1 MRPPQRM
8 TVSDGFYGARL
19 GAHLAM
25 EHRHLLS
32 ISRDDGLELA
42 VTRLS
47 CGRDLRDRTAPTPTE
62 AAFSLLHQLQDLDG
76 HACWQGGRQRFAG
89 PFGTGTVSLV
99 DLREQAAC
107 EFRGPVEA
115 VQFYVPKATLDAL
128 AYQQGA
134 RPLETLVWDRAR
146 PDPVLVSMTQ
156 LLLSE
161 LEQREAANRL
171 LVDHLGLGLLAH
183 FSNAYGRV
191 RPTGQHSGGLAPWQ
205 MRRAEDMLR
214 ARLASQLT
222 IADVAKECR
231 LTPSHFAR
239 AFRRSLGVA
248 PHQYLTNI
256 RVVRSKELMTTTD
269 LPLADIALLSGF
281 GDQSYFTR
289 IFTRT
294 IGTSPGAWRRAR
306 TDVQL
311 CPRDPSDGSAR
322 RHDVEAVLAIR
333 QQGPEGGTES

>member
-1 MRPPQRM
+1 MRPPQV
-8 TVSDGFYGARL
+8 TALPDGFYGARL

-25 EHRHLLS
+25 DQRHLLS
-32 ISRDDGLELA
+32 LSRDDGLELA

-47 CGRDLRDRTAPTPTE
+47 CGRDRRERTAPTPTE

-89 PFGTGTVSLV
+89 PFGAGTVSVV

-115 VQFYVPKATLDAL
+115 VQFYVPKATMDEL

-134 RPLETLVWDRAR
+134 RPLGTLAWDRAR
-146 PDPVLVSMTQ
+146 PDQVLVSMTQ
-156 LLLSE
+156 LLLAE

-183 FSNAYGRV
+183 FANAYGGI
-191 RPTGQHSGGLAPWQ
+191 RPTAQQPGGLAPWQ
-205 MRRAEDMLR
+205 MRRAQDMLH

-222 IADVAKECR
+222 IADVARECR

-248 PHQYLTNI
+248 PHRYLTNI
-256 RVVRSKELMTTTD
+256 RVARSKELMTTTE

-294 IGTSPGAWRRAR
+294 VGTSPGAWRRTRMGLRLRADNR
-306 TDVQL
+306 PDSTGG
-311 CPRDPSDGSAR
+311 CPDDGDGR
-322 RHDVEAVLAIR
+322 RSCR
-333 QQGPEGGTES
+333 PGP